1 MVRLRGLSAGVLVV
15 LAFSGV
21 AGATKTT
28 PVDTPK
34 QAIASGMKA
43 CDKSW
48 GAYEKRMGKKWKA
61 DPKQWNAKP
70 DGDYWTVWMG
80 DEKTPSMHVKVA
92 RDGRPP
98 DPFKDCF
105 MSFRS

>member
-1 MVRLRGLSAGVLVV
+1 MFRLFGLPVGVGMV
-15 LAFSGV
+15 LAFAGV
-21 AGATKTT
+21 AAAAKTT

-34 QAIASGMKA
+34 QAIAIGIKA

-48 GAYEKRMGKKWKA
+48 GAYQKRMGNKWKA
-61 DPKQWNAKP
+61 DPKLWNAKQ
-70 DGDYWTVWMG
+70 DGDYWAVWMG
-80 DEKTPSMHVKVA
+80 DEKKPSMHIKVA

-105 MSFRS
+105 MTITS